1 MIDPQQVPA
10 TDWEALKASWALGD
24 YTWACCGGAAVLKS
38 SQYGHRFFAH
48 YRDEC
53 TTAPETIWHQE
64 GKAIVLATLQD
75 LGVAARSEVPG
86 TTGKDRWCA
95 DTWFQHGG
103 RTIVIE
109 LQRSYQHLRDYQ
121 RRQERYAAAGIETFW
136 LTRNATFMTFIKSSA
151 QHRIRSEFGGRLPER
166 GLFPLLPSLPISE
179 LLIEEEVRVRGPKLN
194 LTIEQWLRAIL
205 ERRFAYADGT
215 WRATAA

>member
-1 MIDPQQVPA
+1 VQAQNKAGVVIDPLQVPA
-10 TDWEALKASWALGD
+10 PIWEALKASWALGD
-24 YTWACCGGAAVLKS
+24 YTWTCCGGAAVLKS

-48 YRDEC
+48 YRNEC

-86 TTGKDRWCA
+86 TSGKDSWTA
-95 DTWFQHGG
+95 DTWFQHEG

-121 RRQERYAAAGIETFW
+121 RRQGRYVAAGIECFW

-151 QHRIRSEFGGRLPER
+151 QHRIRVEFGGRLPER
-166 GLFPLLPSLPISE
+166 GLFPLLPGLPVSE
-179 LLIEEEVRVRGPKLN
+179 LLIAEETQRAGSKAGLDHRAMAPRD
-194 LTIEQWLRAIL
+194 LR
-205 ERRFAYADGT
+205 
-215 WRATAA
+215 